1 MNIKNKE
8 KHQLR
13 KNVNGY
19 VAHSKTLK
27 IPSNIF
33 FIQQPPYSPETNSV
47 EHIWD
52 EIREKELY
60 NKYFKDI
67 KNAVDTV
74 FNGLNRLNANSEY
87 LKSLTNISHF
97 YIIYLESDLILHI

>member
-33 FIQQPPYSPETNSV
+33 SYNNH
-47 EHIWD
+47 HIAQKQ
-52 EIREKELY
+52 I
-60 NKYFKDI
+60 
-67 KNAVDTV
+67 V
-74 FNGLNRLNANSEY
+74 LNIFGM
-87 LKSLTNISHF
+87 K
-97 YIIYLESDLILHI
+97 